1 MRCWIAI
8 VVVALAGCDHF
19 ELEARITVRD
29 GHGVFQH
36 AGMKLERSYG
46 FFDLAEAL
54 EEPAMFVV
62 DDGKDHELP
71 LSVAGCRAY
80 VAQFVE
86 GAVIE
91 YELAYEH
98 GQLRLRPTS
107 GSCRMS
113 AGTAS
118 LLEE

>member
-1 MRCWIAI
+1 VRCWIAI
-8 VVVALAGCDHF
+8 IVALAGCDHF

-29 GHGVFQH
+29 GHGVFRN
-36 AGMKLERSYG
+36 AGMELERSYG
-46 FFDLAEAL
+46 FFDLAEAI

-62 DDGKDHELP
+62 SDGKDHELP

-80 VAQFVE
+80 AAQFVE
-86 GAVIE
+86 RAAIE

-98 GQLRLRPTS
+98 GRLRLRPTS
-107 GSCRMS
+107 GSCTTS